1 MELDNYTIKEKV
13 NIGRAK
19 GSNSILAY
27 FHSLLQIRDCEQLT
41 LPHNISL
48 ERTPCEAQKW
58 DGVVLRGRSAR
69 GCYAA

>member
-1 MELDNYTIKEKV
+1 MELDNYTIKEKM

-27 FHSLLQIRDCEQLT
+27 FYSLVQIKDCEQLS

-48 ERTPCEAQKW
+48 ERTPREARKSG
-58 DGVVLRGRSAR
+58 GVDLRGRSAR
-69 GCYAA
+69 GC